1 MCGRTIERYNNRHL
15 FLHVILFDALLFFFV
30 IKVRLKKW
38 FYLMPPVNPTAT
50 TKKGLLE
57 ILTADG
63 LLQCLGYVHT
73 HNKTKSS

>member
-15 FLHVILFDALLFFFV
+15 FLHVILFDALLFFCHKSEV
-30 IKVRLKKW
+30 EKVVL
-38 FYLMPPVNPTAT
+38 FDAPVNPTAT